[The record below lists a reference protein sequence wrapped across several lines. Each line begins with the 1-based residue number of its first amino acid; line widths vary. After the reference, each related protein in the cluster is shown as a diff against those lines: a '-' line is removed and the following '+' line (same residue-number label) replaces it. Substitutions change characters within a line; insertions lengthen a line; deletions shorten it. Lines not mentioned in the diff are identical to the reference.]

1 MFLVENLPKE
11 SSESA
16 SEPLGKF
23 LSILKVKAKGTRA
36 IVERKISS
44 TIEQITQFLFPSK
57 KSPMISPYPFQ
68 KQNSKLLWPPQI
80 LKLLISCTQV
90 LFSPHH
96 NLNCF
101 VFTSFGVHAVYIPD
115 FLNHCFFFS
124 NLTGSSVM
132 MHRRISAELS
142 KRLKRPWTPSFC
154 KKDNIGWSG
163 TKPRIWHREV
173 CVYF

>member
-1 MFLVENLPKE
+1 MFHHRGDNTVPFPFQEIPYDLPLPLPKTKQQTFVTPTN
-11 SSESA
+11 SE
-16 SEPLGKF
+16 
-23 LSILKVKAKGTRA
+23 
-36 IVERKISS
+36 
-44 TIEQITQFLFPSK
+44 
-57 KSPMISPYPFQ
+57 
-68 KQNSKLLWPPQI
+68 
-80 LKLLISCTQV
+80 LLILFTQV
-90 LFSPHH
+90 LSLRPHY

-101 VFTSFGVHAVYIPD
+101 VFTSFGVHVVCIPD

-163 TKPRIWHREV
+163 TKPRVWHREV